1 VNDYERAVK
10 LSDSLHKPLL
20 IDFTGWACVDCRK
33 MEENVWS
40 QQAVKDYISKNY
52 ILVSLYVDD
61 RKKLPVLERFTY
73 ENKDKN
79 KKGHIHLWRQVGHV

>member
-1 VNDYERAVK
+1 
-10 LSDSLHKPLL
+10 
-20 IDFTGWACVDCRK
+20 

-52 ILVSLYVDD
+52 IFVSLYVDD
-61 RKKLPVLERFTY
+61 RKKLRVLERFTY

-79 KKGHIHLWRQVGHV
+79 KKDIFTYGDRWATFEAEIFGQISTKNYSINLQL